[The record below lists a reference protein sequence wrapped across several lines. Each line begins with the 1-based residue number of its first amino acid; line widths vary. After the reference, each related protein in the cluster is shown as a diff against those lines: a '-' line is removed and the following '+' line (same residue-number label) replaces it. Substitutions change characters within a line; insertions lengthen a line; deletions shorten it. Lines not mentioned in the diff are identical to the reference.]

1 MLRRTLPRAFS
12 AASRPGL
19 PLNGATM
26 NQNVTQAKYAV
37 RGAVLER
44 SMELQRKMA
53 AGEKLPFDTIVPCN
67 IGNPHACLQVPL
79 SFHREVLSL
88 CISPNLASDHPQI
101 FKKDVVERAKHY
113 AAGLTGGVGAYTN
126 SQGIPAVREEIAAF
140 IAERD
145 GHPAHADR
153 IYLTNGAS
161 EGVRILLTCLL
172 RSGGVQDGLLTPIPQ
187 YPLYSA
193 SLTLLG
199 GALVPYH
206 LNEGSSWGV
215 EARST
220 MDNLRS
226 TLATARA
233 DGTEVRGIAIINPGN
248 PTGNILAEEQIKDI
262 IKMAVDEKLV
272 ILADEVYQANI
283 WKKGASFSSFKKVAC
298 DMGYTGED
306 GDERLQ
312 LVSFHSTSKGY
323 FGECGLR
330 GGYMEVHGIGAEVRA
345 ELYKLSSLSLCS
357 NTIGQLATGIMINPP
372 KPGDPSFETF
382 QKERDDILSSL
393 ERRSI
398 MVHKALNDL
407 EGITC
412 NEADGALYAFPRIR
426 LSNKAKQVAEAKGVA
441 ADEYYCLK
449 ILDESGI
456 VLVPGS
462 GFGQEEGTLHFR
474 TTFLPAEETMH
485 ETMKIMAKAHG
496 KFMDEHRD

>member
-1 MLRRTLPRAFS
+1 MLRRSFSRA
-12 AASRPGL
+12 AVA
-19 PLNGATM
+19 LNGTTI
-26 NQNVTQAKYAV
+26 NPNVKAAKYAV
-37 RGAVLER
+37 RGAVLDR

-53 AGEKLPFDTIVPCN
+53 AGEKLPFDKIVPCN

-88 CISPNLASDHPQI
+88 CISPTLATDHPHA

-126 SQGIPAVREEIAAF
+126 SQGIPAVREEIAEF

-145 GHPAHADR
+145 GHPARADR

-172 RSGGVQDGLLTPIPQ
+172 RSGKQDGLLTPIPQ

-206 LNEGSSWGV
+206 LNEGASWGV
-215 EARST
+215 E
-220 MDNLRS
+220 MENLRN
-226 TLATARA
+226 TLAAARA
-233 DGTEVRGIAIINPGN
+233 EGTEVRGIAVINPGN

-262 IKMAVDEKLV
+262 IQMAVDEKMV
-272 ILADEVYQANI
+272 VLADEVYQANI
-283 WKKGASFSSFKKVAC
+283 WKKGASFTSFKKVAC
-298 DMGYTGED
+298 DMGYMGED

-382 QKERDDILSSL
+382 EKERDDILSSL

-398 MVHKALNDL
+398 MVHKALNEL

-426 LSNKAKQVAEAKGVA
+426 LSNKAKLAAEAQGVP

-485 ETMKIMAKAHG
+485 ETLKMMTKAHK

>member
-1 MLRRTLPRAFS
+1 MLRRTFPRAS
-12 AASRPGL
+12 AALKGL
-19 PLNGATM
+19 PLDGTTINS
-26 NQNVTQAKYAV
+26 NVKSAKYAV
-37 RGAVLER
+37 RGNVLER
-44 SMELQRKMA
+44 SMELQRRMA
-53 AGEKLPFDTIVPCN
+53 AGEKLPFDKIVPCN
-67 IGNPHACLQVPL
+67 IGNPHACMQLPL

-88 CISPNLASDHPQI
+88 CISPSLASDHPNA
-101 FKKDVVERAKHY
+101 FKRDVVERAKSY
-113 AAGLTGGVGAYTN
+113 TSGLGGGVGAYTN

-145 GHPAHADR
+145 GHPARADR

-172 RSGGVQDGLLTPIPQ
+172 RSGGKHDGLLTPIPQ

-193 SLTLLG
+193 SLALLG
-199 GALVPYH
+199 GTLVPYH
-206 LNEGSSWGV
+206 LNEKANWGV
-215 EARST
+215 EMA
-220 MDNLRS
+220 NLRES
-226 TLATARA
+226 LKTAR
-233 DGTEVRGIAIINPGN
+233 GNGVEVRGIAVINPGN

-262 IKMAVDEKLV
+262 IQMGVDEKMV
-272 ILADEVYQANI
+272 VLADEVYQANI

-298 DMGYTGED
+298 DMGYSGED

-357 NTIGQLATGIMINPP
+357 NTVGQLAAGLMINPP
-372 KPGDPSFETF
+372 KKGDPSFETF
-382 QKERDDILSSL
+382 EQERDGILSSL
-393 ERRSI
+393 KRRSI
-398 MVHKALNDL
+398 MVHKALNEL

-426 LSNKAKQVAEAKGVA
+426 LSKKASNTAEGKGVP
-441 ADEYYCLK
+441 ADEYYCLQM
-449 ILDESGI
+449 LDESGI

-485 ETMKIMAKAHG
+485 DTLKRFAKAHK

>member
-1 MLRRTLPRAFS
+1 MIRRSFPRAFS
-12 AASRPGL
+12 AASAFKGI
-19 PLNGATM
+19 PLNGTTI
-26 NQNVTQAKYAV
+26 NDSVKSAKYAV

-53 AGEKLPFDTIVPCN
+53 AGEKLPFETIVPCN

-88 CISPNLASDHPQI
+88 CISPNLAADHPHL
-101 FKKDVVERAKHY
+101 FKKDVVERAQHY

-145 GHPAHADR
+145 GHPARADR

-172 RSGGVQDGLLTPIPQ
+172 RSGGKQDGLLTPIPQ

-199 GALVPYH
+199 GTLVPYH
-206 LNEGSSWGV
+206 LNEGASWGV
-215 EARST
+215 E
-220 MDNLRS
+220 MDNLRT
-226 TLATARA
+226 TLAAARA
-233 DGTEVRGIAIINPGN
+233 NGTEVRGIAVINPGN

-298 DMGYTGED
+298 DMGYMGED
-306 GDERLQ
+306 GDDRLQ

-345 ELYKLSSLSLCS
+345 ELYKLASLSLCS

-372 KPGDPSFETF
+372 KPGDPSFATF

-398 MVHKALNDL
+398 MVHKALNKL

-426 LSNKAKQVAEAKGVA
+426 LSNKAKLAAEAEGIP

-449 ILDESGI
+449 ILDQSGI

-485 ETMKIMAKAHG
+485 ETMKMMAKAHE

>member
-1 MLRRTLPRAFS
+1 MLRRTAPRAFS
-12 AASRPGL
+12 AAAGSLRGL
-19 PLNGATM
+19 PLDGTTINE
-26 NQNVTQAKYAV
+26 NVKSAKYAV

-44 SMELQRKMA
+44 SMELQRRMA

-67 IGNPHACLQVPL
+67 IGNPHACMQLPL

-88 CISPNLASDHPQI
+88 CISPTLASDLPDV
-101 FKKDVVERAKHY
+101 FKKDVVDRAKAY
-113 AAGLTGGVGAYTN
+113 AAGLGGGVGAYTN

-140 IAERD
+140 ITERD
-145 GHPAHADR
+145 GHPARADR

-172 RSGGVQDGLLTPIPQ
+172 RSGGLKDGLLTPIPQ

-199 GALVPYH
+199 GTLVPYH
-206 LNEGSSWGV
+206 LSEGGNWGV
-215 EARST
+215 E
-220 MDNLRS
+220 MDNLRES
-226 TLATARA
+226 LATARA
-233 DGTEVRGIAIINPGN
+233 GGVEVRGIAVINPGN
-248 PTGNILAEEQIKDI
+248 PTGNILAEKQIKDI
-262 IKMAVDEKLV
+262 IDMAVEEKLV
-272 ILADEVYQANI
+272 VLADEVYQSNI
-283 WKKGASFSSFKKVAC
+283 WKKDASFSSFKKVAC
-298 DMGYTGED
+298 DMGYTGEE

-323 FGECGLR
+323 YGECGLR

-372 KPGDPSFETF
+372 KKGDPSYDTF
-382 QKERDDILSSL
+382 TKERDDILSSL
-393 ERRSI
+393 KRRSD
-398 MVHKALNDL
+398 MVHKALNSM
-407 EGITC
+407 EGVTC
-412 NEADGALYAFPRIR
+412 NQADGALYAFPRIR
-426 LSNKAKQVAEAKGVA
+426 LSNKAKKAAEAKGVP
-441 ADEYYCLK
+441 ADEFYCLE
-449 ILDESGI
+449 ILDQSGI

-485 ETMKIMAKAHG
+485 ETLKRLSVAHE

>member
-1 MLRRTLPRAFS
+1 
-12 AASRPGL
+12 
-19 PLNGATM
+19 
-26 NQNVTQAKYAV
+26 
-37 RGAVLER
+37 
-44 SMELQRKMA
+44 ME
-53 AGEKLPFDTIVPCN
+53 
-67 IGNPHACLQVPL
+67 
-79 SFHREVLSL
+79 
-88 CISPNLASDHPQI
+88 
-101 FKKDVVERAKHY
+101 
-113 AAGLTGGVGAYTN
+113 
-126 SQGIPAVREEIAAF
+126 
-140 IAERD
+140 
-145 GHPAHADR
+145 
-153 IYLTNGAS
+153 
-161 EGVRILLTCLL
+161 
-172 RSGGVQDGLLTPIPQ
+172 
-187 YPLYSA
+187 
-193 SLTLLG
+193 
-199 GALVPYH
+199 
-206 LNEGSSWGV
+206 
-215 EARST
+215 
-220 MDNLRS
+220 NLRK
-226 TLATARA
+226 TLAAARA
-233 DGTEVRGIAIINPGN
+233 DGTEVRGIAVINPGN

-272 ILADEVYQANI
+272 VLADEVYQANI

-306 GDERLQ
+306 GDDRLQ

-345 ELYKLSSLSLCS
+345 ELYKLASLSLCS
-357 NTIGQLATGIMINPP
+357 NTVGQLATGIMINPP
-372 KPGDPSFETF
+372 KPGDPSFDTF

-426 LSNKAKQVAEAKGVA
+426 LSNKATQAAEAKGVP

-449 ILDESGI
+449 ILDQSGI

-485 ETMKIMAKAHG
+485 ETLKVMAKAHEN
-496 KFMDEHRD
+496 FMDEHRD